1 MSENLL
7 ILSIISA
14 MLCSIMFIIFIFN
27 AINNL
32 ADALDG
38 GSYIKGYYCKA
49 IAFGIFSIIAGYVLY
64 LIIGFLFQNI

>member
-1 MSENLL
+1 MNENLL
-7 ILSIISA
+7 ALSIIST
-14 MLCSIMFIIFIFN
+14 MFCSIMFIIFIFN

-49 IAFGIFSIIAGYVLY
+49 IAFGILSIISGYVLY
-64 LIIGFLFQNI
+64 LIINLLFQNI